1 MPQTPTISI
10 VTTVYDAR
18 DYLPRTVQSI
28 LAQTFTDFELLLV
41 EDGSPNGCGALCD
54 ELARTDPRIR
64 VFHKP
69 NGGPAS
75 AANVGLDNA
84 RGAYIGFVDSD
95 DLIEPDMYERLYNA
109 IQATGARIAAC
120 TGDAIDE
127 EDAPLPGRMVS
138 IRTHG
143 VRDAEE
149 LLLETFQTGSFY
161 GPLSWN
167 KLFDIRTFRD
177 KGVRYDES
185 MFFGDDASVL
195 HLVFEGERAVCLPDV
210 LYHYRTRRGQMTDAA
225 TFPPRKLDD
234 LRMYWEWLQ
243 YFAARPGSALY
254 YRWAVAWYWKA
265 LYLFWCLAGAAG
277 NQAEL
282 RDGFEV
288 HRKHLAGILPDLV
301 RDRYVPYGERLRACL
316 FCRSPELAYRLAR
329 AWGRLAGPRRP
340 ARAAPP
346 GA

>member
-127 EDAPLPGRMVS
+127 ADAPLPGRMVS

-195 HLVFEGERAVCLPDV
+195 HRVFEGERCNCLPDV
-210 LYHYRTRRGQMTDAA
+210 LYHYRTRAGQITGGGA
-225 TFPPRKLDD
+225 FPPRKLDD
-234 LRMYWEWLQ
+234 LRMYWDWLQ
-243 YFAARPGSALY
+243 YFAVQPGRLEY
-254 YRWAVAWYWKA
+254 RRWATVWYWRVF
-265 LYLFWCLAGAAG
+265 YQFWCQAGAAG
-277 NQAEL
+277 N
-282 RDGFEV
+282 
-288 HRKHLAGILPDLV
+288 LAGLKPNFKVHKRHLDAVLPDLL
-301 RDRYVPYGERLRACL
+301 RSPLLPPGEKIRALL
-316 FCRSPELAYRLAR
+316 FCANPSALYSAAT
-329 AWGRLAGPRRP
+329 AWGRLTGKKRK
-340 ARAAPP
+340 
-346 GA
+346 GN

>member
-1 MPQTPTISI
+1 
-10 VTTVYDAR
+10 
-18 DYLPRTVQSI
+18 
-28 LAQTFTDFELLLV
+28 
-41 EDGSPNGCGALCD
+41 
-54 ELARTDPRIR
+54 
-64 VFHKP
+64 
-69 NGGPAS
+69 
-75 AANVGLDNA
+75 
-84 RGAYIGFVDSD
+84 
-95 DLIEPDMYERLYNA
+95 
-109 IQATGARIAAC
+109 
-120 TGDAIDE
+120 
-127 EDAPLPGRMVS
+127 MVS

-195 HLVFEGERAVCLPDV
+195 HLVFEGERAGCLPDV

-277 NQAEL
+277 NQTEL

-340 ARAAPP
+340 A
-346 GA
+346 

>member
-1 MPQTPTISI
+1 MGKSPTISI
-10 VTTVYDAR
+10 VSTVYNTQPFLEQAVR
-18 DYLPRTVQSI
+18 SI
-28 LAQTFTDFELLLV
+28 LAQTFPDFELLLID
-41 EDGSPNGCGALCD
+41 DGSSDDSGRICDALAAED
-54 ELARTDPRIR
+54 ARIR
-64 VFHKP
+64 VFHQA

-75 AANVGLDNA
+75 ARNKGLDNA
-84 RGAYIGFVDSD
+84 RGRYIGFVDSD
-95 DLIEPDMYERLYNA
+95 DVIEPTMYEVLYRAVQAPGVRL
-109 IQATGARIAAC
+109 AAC
-120 TGDAIDE
+120 SGDCIDE
-127 EDAPLPGRMVS
+127 AGRPLPGRRVA
-138 IRTHG
+138 IREHG
-143 VRDAEE
+143 IRPAEE

-340 ARAAPP
+340 A
-346 GA
+346 